1 MPVAVLLIGGI
12 VWARFGVVSNAVL
25 FGLATAA
32 TALVLVRKL
41 RLLAVSIAIVA
52 AGIFLYLERYRIT
65 SGNDLRVQLKGEPE
79 LVTVRGRI
87 VETPSPRDFYSGTN
101 NVVYSHVRIEVS
113 EILRAKQWFPASG
126 TVANRTRGEL
136 ALDFVQG
143 RQVEVIGVIERPPRA
158 PAPGLFD
165 YRAYLHNQR
174 VFFQLK
180 SDSTNDWQLL
190 SVEPVPLTERFRRWA
205 QHQLQRG
212 LPPDE
217 QVDLILA
224 MTLGLRSALSGEASE
239 PFMRTGTMHI
249 FAVSGLHVA
258 CIAGF
263 ILYALQWCGLSRE
276 KSGLLTVPLIWF
288 YTLATGWQSSAIRA
302 ALMFTVII
310 AGRIL
315 KRPSDLLNSTAAA
328 AVLILMFQPE
338 QLFQAGFQLSF
349 VVVASL
355 ALFLPLVQS
364 FLPRLMEPDPFL
376 PREVWPR
383 WRLWLAPFLRL
394 VASML
399 AVSIASWIGSLPL
412 IAYYFNMVTLSSFAA
427 NMVAVPLSSVALAST
442 VFSILISPLGPLFN
456 YFGWVFMWYTIRFTQ
471 LCAEIPFG
479 YFYVPKPNALFFIFY
494 FAAVMVAMV
503 PALRTAGRKLIA
515 LPAVALLGVAWLCS
529 LLIGRPLATVTVLP
543 CAGAPALVEIAAEP
557 TLLVDASSERDSE
570 YLLKRFLR
578 SRGLGSI
585 GHLLL
590 THGDAQNAGGF
601 RTIWEEFEPDIV
613 LTSPARARSPV
624 YRKAIQ
630 LLEEHPRRWKVISAS
645 DQFSGWTVLHPPSGR
660 GRPRADDNCVVLKRA
675 VGNWTLLYVGDL
687 GAEGQKQLLASDANL
702 KADIVITGMPEQDEP
717 LRDELLTAIRPR
729 VIILGTSR
737 YPHHAEGTPEL
748 RARLE
753 RSGAMVF
760 SIVETDAVTIQIQRD
775 RCEIAGMN
783 GTKLHLDP
791 SDPGG
796 RND

>member
-1 MPVAVLLIGGI
+1 M
-12 VWARFGVVSNAVL
+12 VSNTLLV
-25 FGLATAA
+25 GLAACA
-32 TALVLVRKL
+32 MALVFVRRL
-41 RLLAVSIAIVA
+41 QLLAVSILIVA
-52 AGIFLYLERYRIT
+52 AGIFLYSERYRIA
-65 SGNDLRVQLKGEPE
+65 SQNDLRVQLTGAPE

-101 NVVYSHVRIEVS
+101 NVVYSHARIEII
-113 EILRAKQWFPASG
+113 EILRARQWSQSSG
-126 TVANRTRGEL
+126 TVASRTRGEL
-136 ALDFVQG
+136 TLDFVQG
-143 RQVEVIGVIERPPRA
+143 RQVEVTGVIEKPPRA
-158 PAPGLFD
+158 AAPGLFD

-174 VFFQLK
+174 IFFQLK

-190 SVEPVPLTERFRRWA
+190 SFEPVPLTERFRRWA
-205 QHQLQRG
+205 QRQLQRG

-276 KSGLLTVPLIWF
+276 KGGLLTVPLIWF

-315 KRPSDLLNSTAAA
+315 RRPADLLNSTAAA
-328 AVLILMFQPE
+328 AVLILAFQPE

-355 ALFLPLVQS
+355 ALFLPVVQN
-364 FLPRLMEPDPFL
+364 FLPRLVEPDPFI
-376 PREVWPR
+376 PRAAWPR
-383 WRLWLAPFLRL
+383 WRLWAAPFMRL

-399 AVSIASWIGSLPL
+399 SVSIASWIGSLPL
-412 IAYYFNMVTLSSFAA
+412 IAYYFNMVTLSSFVA

-442 VFSILISPLGPLFN
+442 VFSILISPLGPVFN

-471 LCAEIPFG
+471 ICAEIPLG
-479 YFYVPKPNALFFIFY
+479 YFYVPKPNALFFAFY
-494 FAAVMVAMV
+494 FAAVMAVV
-503 PALRTAGRKLIA
+503 IPALRTPRRRFVTF
-515 LPAVALLGVAWLCS
+515 PTVALLGIAWLCS
-529 LLIGRPLATVTVLP
+529 IFIGRPLATVTVLP
-543 CAGAPALVEIAAEP
+543 CAGTPALVEITAEP
-557 TLLVDASSERDSE
+557 ALLVDASSERDSE

-585 GHLLL
+585 DHLLL

-601 RTIWEEFEPDIV
+601 PMIWEEFEPDLVI
-613 LTSPARARSPV
+613 TSPSRARSPI
-624 YRKAIQ
+624 YRKAVQ
-630 LLEEHPRRWKVISAS
+630 LLEEHSKRWKVISAS
-645 DQFSGWTVLHPPSGR
+645 DQFSGWTVLHPPKGR
-660 GRPRADDNCVVLKRA
+660 GLPRADDNCVMIKRA
-675 VGNWTLLYVGDL
+675 VGGWTILHVGDL

-702 KADIVITGMPEQDEP
+702 RADIVIAGMPEQGEP
-717 LRDELLTAIRPR
+717 LQDELLAAIHPR
-729 VIILGTSR
+729 AIILGTSR

-748 RARLE
+748 RARFE
-753 RSGAMVF
+753 RSGAIVF
-760 SIVETDAVTIQIQRD
+760 SIVETDAVTIRIRRD
-775 RCEIAGMN
+775 QCEIAGMN
-783 GTKLHLDP
+783 GTKLQLSP
-791 SDPGG
+791 SDPGA